1 MVRSLCTCF
10 FFWRILNI
18 NVKQVVG
25 SILETVTAE
34 MKAGPRPKS
43 GIYSRDLLK
52 AKGIVSKPVIDAKNY
67 GGGLQYK

>member
-1 MVRSLCTCF
+1 M
-10 FFWRILNI
+10 
-18 NVKQVVG
+18 VG